1 MTVYSLILALHNI
14 MRWVVL
20 VLAVL
25 ALYRSISGWLQKK
38 DWIETDRKVG
48 VFFGISIDIQLLL
61 GLILYLVISPWG
73 IKAVVD
79 QGMAYV
85 MGNSAYRFFVV
96 EHIFYMILAMIFA
109 HLGSILPKKV
119 QDAAKKHQ
127 RAAIFFIL
135 AVVVIL
141 MGIPWGRPLFPGL

>member
-1 MTVYSLILALHNI
+1 
-14 MRWVVL
+14 
-20 VLAVL
+20 
-25 ALYRSISGWLQKK
+25 
-38 DWIETDRKVG
+38 
-48 VFFGISIDIQLLL
+48 
-61 GLILYLVISPWG
+61 
-73 IKAVVD
+73 
-79 QGMAYV
+79 
-85 MGNSAYRFFVV
+85 VV